1 MYGSE
6 AQCPEISIGLCWKR
20 ADCKAEEAGDAQD
33 GGKEEECEERPAAVT
48 SRDAP
53 LEGLDW

>member
-6 AQCPEISIGLCWKR
+6 AQCPEISFGLCWKR
-20 ADCKAEEAGDAQD
+20 ADCKAEEAGNAQD